1 MAAVGIEVEI
11 LLSPRDQS
19 SVDETADTTAFAEWF
34 VHQFNFRRH
43 GRFNIH
49 TILDVK
55 YHGEEGI
62 EWIMT
67 DDATLELSKNSDQCE
82 LLIRHL

>member
-19 SVDETADTTAFAEWF
+19 SVDETADITAFAEWF
-34 VHQFNFRRH
+34 VHEFNSRRH

-49 TILDVK
+49 TDSDVK
-55 YHGEEGI
+55 DHGEEWI

-67 DDATLELSKNSDQCE
+67 DDATLELSKSSDQCE
-82 LLIRHL
+82 LLLRDL